1 MKKVIIS
8 LFIVTILVLVNKND
22 TKVLIPDNA
31 IRFRIIANS
40 NSIEDQKEKIEIRN
54 ELEPILAD
62 VLTNSNTKE
71 ETKNEINLN
80 MNKINNLL
88 KKYEKN
94 YDINY
99 GLNFFP
105 EKKYRGVTYKEG
117 NYESLVVTLGDGLGD
132 NWWCVLFPPLCL
144 LEANED
150 NFDDITYTSYL
161 QELINKADV
170 IKEKIQNEIIEQE
183 GKSSNGKLTESQ
195 IDNILSKY
203 GTVNGRR

>member
-8 LFIVTILVLVNKND
+8 LFIVTILVLINKND

-54 ELEPILAD
+54 ELEPIIAD
-62 VLTNSNTKE
+62 ILTNSNTKE

-105 EKKYRGVTYKEG
+105 EKNYRGVTYKAG

-144 LEANED
+144 LEANEN

-161 QELINKADV
+161 QELINK
-170 IKEKIQNEIIEQE
+170 
-183 GKSSNGKLTESQ
+183 
-195 IDNILSKY
+195 Y
-203 GTVNGRR
+203 

>member
-1 MKKVIIS
+1 MKKIIIS

-54 ELEPILAD
+54 ELEPIISDILN
-62 VLTNSNTKE
+62 NSDSKE
-71 ETKNEINLN
+71 ETKNEIDLN
-80 MNKINNLL
+80 MNEINNVIN
-88 KKYEKN
+88 KYNSN

-99 GLNFFP
+99 GLNYFP
-105 EKKYRGVTYKEG
+105 EKNYKGVTYRAG

-144 LEANED
+144 LEANETD
-150 NFDDITYTSYL
+150 YDDITYTSYL
-161 QELINKADV
+161 QELL
-170 IKEKIQNEIIEQE
+170 NE
-183 GKSSNGKLTESQ
+183 
-195 IDNILSKY
+195 Y
-203 GTVNGRR
+203 

>member
-1 MKKVIIS
+1 MKKIIIS

-54 ELEPILAD
+54 ELEPIISDILN
-62 VLTNSNTKE
+62 NSDSKE
-71 ETKNEINLN
+71 ETKNEIDLN
-80 MNKINNLL
+80 MNEINNVIN
-88 KKYEKN
+88 KYNSN

-99 GLNFFP
+99 GLNYFP
-105 EKKYRGVTYKEG
+105 EKNYKGVTYKAG

-144 LEANED
+144 LEANETD
-150 NFDDITYTSYL
+150 YDDITYTSYL
-161 QELINKADV
+161 QELL
-170 IKEKIQNEIIEQE
+170 NE
-183 GKSSNGKLTESQ
+183 
-195 IDNILSKY
+195 Y
-203 GTVNGRR
+203 

>member
-8 LFIVTILVLVNKND
+8 LFIVIVLVLVNKKD

-54 ELEPILAD
+54 EMEPIIAD
-62 VLTNSNTKE
+62 ILTNSNSKE

-80 MNKINNLL
+80 MNKINNVLT
-88 KKYEKN
+88 KYEKN

-105 EKKYRGVTYKEG
+105 EKSYRGVTYKEG

-161 QELINKADV
+161 QELINK
-170 IKEKIQNEIIEQE
+170 
-183 GKSSNGKLTESQ
+183 
-195 IDNILSKY
+195 Y
-203 GTVNGRR
+203 